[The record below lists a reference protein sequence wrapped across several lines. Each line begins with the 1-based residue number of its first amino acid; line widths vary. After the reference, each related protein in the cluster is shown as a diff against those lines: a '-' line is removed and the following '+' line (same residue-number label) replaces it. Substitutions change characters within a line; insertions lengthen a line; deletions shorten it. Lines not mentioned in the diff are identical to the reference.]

1 VVLVAVDAYGANS
14 TTSLAD
20 SRSGDNF
27 FALARPGRLG
37 YPDDDSTVVQP
48 LPASTSSDAIAVVDG
63 DLSPPLS
70 TTQWP
75 TAMFRPVSQ
84 STRTPEAIFE
94 SLNGTERWRRQVAY
108 ARPFV
113 ASELLDASL
122 VTARLQAELQ
132 DALRVA
138 GITEPQ
144 TQRSVY
150 TVAVH
155 RWERELSQPLLLS
168 DLIDGDMGDS
178 LPALNLTRLEARRPQ
193 PLDILRIVHF
203 RHGASMQDVVSDD
216 YRLNGTRND
225 PLTTE
230 AALLYER
237 VSLATRLAPD
247 TPVAVVVHRFI
258 SALEQHVGI
267 LRAGYLLLPPSTPAE
282 LGPWFDGMAV
292 RDAQDQTVAA
302 LASALVQDTT
312 RIDNLRAQCIDERI
326 AWALPASDASP
337 EMTRDGIETLLRARL
352 AELAEN
358 ADYPFGTPL
367 QSMAT
372 ILMRLGPAHGIEA
385 TGLHDANALVTKIN
399 RLASDW
405 KDQTSW
411 PVDPLLVS
419 AAHMLTASTPSG
431 AMGNATALHT
441 LLANE
446 ASGADG
452 ANATS
457 ATRQQ
462 QLTQLWERFEQRL
475 RAYDRLP
482 VFNET
487 HEAEQILLRLGF
499 TASELSQPVRA
510 ALHVGPPSRLGVG
523 ATLATPVQHLLHSV
537 KTRFPIFFHG
547 PPLRRI
553 DGFTWMKNALKQ
565 FNEYLQAHAKMPAK
579 INELIRLAGVEN
591 SLEMRASAV
600 KLIVTVNNLSARAE
614 SLEPPD
620 WLLFIEAT
628 HDFLKRLTIAVPM
641 FYVVEQVEQKNW
653 RAVAEMV
660 PFLVPAW
667 EIGEGVVLRNFT
679 EFRKGVI
686 GLGVDAFMACL
697 THTSQ
702 RFLTRNMERAF
713 AETMRMSPSHRSAI
727 SMLDMLSEPLADHG
741 SDARTTD
748 ISLANFDFLSQDAIS
763 ASSDSRALGIDPYDV
778 FVDPAQLPKNVRR
791 LPSIKRLDERPR
803 RTTRDEPSFELI
815 FNEDIE
821 LFASRTPPFEPIV
834 PSPPHTHLSPVALG
848 QQPTVV
854 DIKRWVEGSRRVSLT
869 DAMRILNDYV
879 SSRPPLT
886 GRILS
891 DLMTSTSD
899 AGRAV
904 IAQLEALA
912 EKSPTFRAIIDRATL
927 PENGQP
933 WKLEVADGFEP
944 KVQPDAGRIWLCTDK
959 EFGRKHYLTQSGTTP
974 FSPERGWLHE
984 CLHALTD
991 LDDPVDASE
1000 HRGAIVYLTDRIG
1013 FEVGWRYDERVIYRS
1028 SSSSGSSVKSPEHSH
1043 PSGGDGPVE
1052 PVSDDVVARMHDEN
1066 RYLDRMLDRQ
1076 MNLRPS
1082 THALTQDVTSRAT
1095 VADGLRL
1102 EQTLRF
1108 ERLWV
1113 TSQRNPLTSPD
1124 LHAPGRLLGANA
1136 HLSEVSQRLISR
1148 SRLFRFLYQRWAPG
1162 DKVGAWRIVAR
1173 AESEMPGSSGGS
1185 THAPW
1190 RIHRALGEIEMHS
1203 GPVYYLSSSGPRY
1216 MTMTHRTVGAL
1227 TELMTGDLRIRPV
1240 EDATVERGL
1249 HVVLEN
1255 ALMQHAPDNV
1265 RISSAYAQEPG
1276 ALLEY
1281 TTRAN
1286 RIARIEDRELS
1297 SLANMLKFS

>member
-1 VVLVAVDAYGANS
+1 MAFAALLVAADACGVHSA
-14 TTSLAD
+14 TSLRWR
-20 SRSGDNF
+20 SR
-27 FALARPGRLG
+27 AERLG
-37 YPDDDSTVVQP
+37 LVDDDFTSVQP
-48 LPASTSSDAIAVVDG
+48 LSTSTGTDANAFVDREV
-63 DLSPPLS
+63 STPLS
-70 TTQWP
+70 TTQLP
-75 TAMFRPVSQ
+75 TAVTTP
-84 STRTPEAIFE
+84 TPLPAHTPEAIFKN
-94 SLNGTERWRRQVAY
+94 LTGTERWQRQVVF

-113 ASELLDASL
+113 ASGLLQESF
-122 VTARLQAELQ
+122 VMARLRADLLH
-132 DALRVA
+132 ALHDV

-144 TQRSVY
+144 AQYRVY
-150 TVAVH
+150 AVAEH
-155 RWERELSQPLLLS
+155 QWESELRQPLLLS

-178 LPALNLTRLEARRPQ
+178 LPALNLTRLEARRPL
-193 PLDILRIVHF
+193 PLDVLRIVHF

-216 YRLNGTRND
+216 YRLICARND
-225 PLTTE
+225 PLTAE

-237 VSLATRLAPD
+237 VSLATSLDPE
-247 TPVAVVVHRFI
+247 TPVAAVVQQFI
-258 SALEQHVGI
+258 SALEHHVGI
-267 LRAGYLLLPPSTPAE
+267 LRAGYLLLPPSAPAGP
-282 LGPWFDGMAV
+282 GPWFDGMAV

-302 LASALVQDTT
+302 LASALVQNTT
-312 RIDNLRAQCIDERI
+312 RIDSLREQCIDEHI
-326 AWALPASDASP
+326 AWALPASDASA
-337 EMTRDGIETLLRARL
+337 ETTRDVIETLLRGRL

-385 TGLHDANALVTKIN
+385 TGLHDANVLVKNFN

-405 KDQTSW
+405 KDQKSW
-411 PVDPLLVS
+411 PVDPLMVS
-419 AAHMLTASTPSG
+419 AAHMLTASTPSA
-431 AMGNATALHT
+431 AMGNATALQT
-441 LLANE
+441 LLA
-446 ASGADG
+446 SGAG
-452 ANATS
+452 GENATS
-457 ATRQQ
+457 TTRQQ
-462 QLTQLWERFEQRL
+462 RLTQLWDRFEQRL
-475 RAYDRLP
+475 RAYDPLP
-482 VFNET
+482 VFDEVR
-487 HEAEQILLRLGF
+487 EAEQILRRLGF
-499 TASELSQPVRA
+499 SPSELRKPVRA
-510 ALHVGPPSRLGVG
+510 TFYSGPPSRLGG
-523 ATLATPVQHLLHSV
+523 SATLATPVKHFLCSV
-537 KTRFPIFFHG
+537 RTRNPFFFDRS
-547 PPLRRI
+547 PYRLI
-553 DGFTWMKNALKQ
+553 DGYASMKRALDR
-565 FNEYLQAHAKMPAK
+565 FNERLQTLAEIPAK
-579 INELIRLAGVEN
+579 IDELIRLAGVEN
-591 SLEMRASAV
+591 SPEMRASAV
-600 KLIVTVNNLSARAE
+600 KLIVAVNNLNARAE
-614 SLEPPD
+614 SLDTPD
-620 WLLFIEAT
+620 WLLFIEAI
-628 HDFLKRLTIAVPM
+628 HDWLQRLTIAEPM
-641 FYVVEQVEQKNW
+641 FYAVEQVEQKNW

-667 EIGEGVVLRNFT
+667 EIGEGIVRRNFT
-679 EFRKGVI
+679 ELSEGVI

-702 RFLTRNMERAF
+702 RLLTRNMERAF
-713 AETMRMSPSHRSAI
+713 AETMRMSPSRRSAI

-741 SDARTTD
+741 SDARVVD
-748 ISLANFDFLSQDAIS
+748 ISLANFDLLSQDTIS
-763 ASSDSRALGIDPYDV
+763 VSADSHASGIDPYDI
-778 FVDPAQLPKNVRR
+778 FVDPAQLPENVRR
-791 LPSIKRLDERPR
+791 LPSIKRLGERPR
-803 RTTRDEPSFELI
+803 GTTRDKPKFELT
-815 FNEDIE
+815 FNEDLDIFAAPTRPIE
-821 LFASRTPPFEPIV
+821 PNV
-834 PSPPHTHLSPVALG
+834 PAAPHTHLAPVALE

-854 DIKRWVEGSRRVSLT
+854 DIKRWVEGPHRVSLT

-879 SSRPPLT
+879 SSRAPLP
-886 GRILS
+886 GRVLS
-891 DLMTSTSD
+891 ELMTSTSD
-899 AGRAV
+899 AGTAV
-904 IAQLEALA
+904 IARLEALA
-912 EKSPTFRAIIDRATL
+912 ERSPTFRAIIDRASL

-1043 PSGGDGPVE
+1043 LSGGDGPVE

-1082 THALTQDVTSRAT
+1082 THALTQEVTSRAT

-1124 LHAPGRLLGANA
+1124 VHAPGRLLGTNA
-1136 HLSEVSQRLISR
+1136 DLSDVSQRLISR

-1162 DKVGAWRIVAR
+1162 DNVGAWRIVAR
-1173 AESEMPGSSGGS
+1173 AESEMPCSSGAS

-1190 RIHRALGEIEMHS
+1190 RINRALGEIEMHS
-1203 GPVYYLSSSGPRY
+1203 GPVYYLSRSGPRY

-1227 TELMTGDLRIRPV
+1227 TELITGDLRIRPV
-1240 EDATVERGL
+1240 EDSTVERGL
-1249 HVVLEN
+1249 RVVLEN

-1265 RISSAYAQEPG
+1265 RISSAYAREPS

-1297 SLANMLKFS
+1297 SLTEMLKFS

>member
-1 VVLVAVDAYGANS
+1 MLVAVDAYGANS

-48 LPASTSSDAIAVVDG
+48 FPASTSSDAIAVVDG
-63 DLSPPLS
+63 DLNPPLS

-75 TAMFRPVSQ
+75 TAVFRPVSQ

-94 SLNGTERWRRQVAY
+94 SLNGTERWRRQVTY
-108 ARPFV
+108 SRPFV

-150 TVAVH
+150 SVAVH
-155 RWERELSQPLLLS
+155 RWERELRQPLLLS
-168 DLIDGDMGDS
+168 DLIVDDRGNS
-178 LPALNLTRLEARRPQ
+178 LPALNLTRLAAHRPL

-216 YRLNGTRND
+216 YRLNSTRND

-237 VSLATRLAPD
+237 VSLTVPLDPE
-247 TPVAVVVHRFI
+247 TPVDVVVQQFI

-267 LRAGYLLLPPSTPAE
+267 LRAGYLLLPPSAPAE

-302 LASALVQDTT
+302 LASALVKNTT

-326 AWALPASDASP
+326 DWALPASDASP
-337 EMTRDGIETLLRARL
+337 ETTRDGIETLLSVRL

-358 ADYPFGTPL
+358 TDYPFGTPL

-385 TGLHDANALVTKIN
+385 TGLHNASVLVKNFN
-399 RLASDW
+399 RLAADW
-405 KDQTSW
+405 KHQKSW

-419 AAHMLTASTPSG
+419 AAHMLTASTPSD

-452 ANATS
+452 ENATS

-475 RAYDRLP
+475 RAYDPLP

-487 HEAEQILLRLGF
+487 RAAEQILLRFGF
-499 TASELSQPVRA
+499 NSTDLSQPVRA
-510 ALHVGPPSRLGVG
+510 TLHVGPPSRVGVG
-523 ATLATPVQHLLHSV
+523 ATLATPVKHCLGSV
-537 KTRFPIFFHG
+537 KTRIPLYFLG

-553 DGFTWMKNALKQ
+553 DCFTFMENALDR
-565 FNEYLQAHAKMPAK
+565 FNKRLQTRAEMPAK
-579 INELIRLAGVEN
+579 IDELIRLAGVKN
-591 SLEMRASAV
+591 SPEIRASAV

-614 SLEPPD
+614 SLDPPD
-620 WLLFIEAT
+620 WLLFIEDVR
-628 HDFLKRLTIAVPM
+628 DFLQRLTIAEPM
-641 FYVVEQVEQKNW
+641 FYVAEQVKQNNW

-667 EIGEGVVLRNFT
+667 ETGEGIARRNFT
-679 EFRKGVI
+679 EFREGVI

-713 AETMRMSPSHRSAI
+713 AETMRMPPSHRSAM

-763 ASSDSRALGIDPYDV
+763 ASSEPRASGIDPYDV
-778 FVDPAQLPKNVRR
+778 FVDPAQLPENVRR
-791 LPSIKRLDERPR
+791 LPSIKRVDERPR

-815 FNEDIE
+815 FNEDIKI
-821 LFASRTPPFEPIV
+821 FAAQTPPLEPNV

-854 DIKRWVEGSRRVSLT
+854 DIKRWIEGSRRASLT
-869 DAMRILNDYV
+869 EVLRIVHDYV
-879 SSRPPLT
+879 SAPAPLT
-886 GRILS
+886 GRVLS
-891 DLMTSTSD
+891 ELITSTSD
-899 AGRAV
+899 AGNAV
-904 IAQLEALA
+904 IARLEALA
-912 EKSPTFRAIIDRATL
+912 EKSPTFRAIIDRSSL

-933 WKLEVADGFEP
+933 WKLEVVEGFDP
-944 KVQPDAGRIWLCTDK
+944 KVQPDAGRIWICTDE
-959 EFGRKHYLTQSGTTP
+959 EFGRKQYQTQSGTTP

-991 LDDPVDASE
+991 LDDPVDATQ

-1013 FEVGWRYDERVIYRS
+1013 FEAGWRYEERVIYRS

-1082 THALTQDVTSRAT
+1082 THALTQEVTSRAT

-1113 TSQRNPLTSPD
+1113 TSQRSPLTSPD

-1136 HLSEVSQRLISR
+1136 DLTDVSQRLISR
-1148 SRLFRFLYQRWAPG
+1148 SRLFRFLYQRWASG
-1162 DKVGAWRIVAR
+1162 DNVGAWRIVAR
-1173 AESEMPGSSGGS
+1173 AESEMPCSSGAS
-1185 THAPW
+1185 TRAPW
-1190 RIHRALGEIEMHS
+1190 RINRALGEIEMHS

-1227 TELMTGDLRIRPV
+1227 TELITGDLRIRPV

-1249 HVVLEN
+1249 RVVLEN
-1255 ALMQHAPDNV
+1255 ALMQHADDNV
-1265 RISSAYAQEPG
+1265 RISSAYAREPS

-1286 RIARIEDRELS
+1286 RIAQIEDRELRD
-1297 SLANMLKFS
+1297 LLRMLKFS